1 MYIYAMNRWNHELPK
16 GSEIMCCGYV
26 HKGGIKMMLFQ
37 FEQLRSNMK
46 LRDEYNKVKFLL
58 SDQSL
63 QLLPEYQ
70 QRIQVN

>member
-1 MYIYAMNRWNHELPK
+1 
-16 GSEIMCCGYV
+16 MCSGYV